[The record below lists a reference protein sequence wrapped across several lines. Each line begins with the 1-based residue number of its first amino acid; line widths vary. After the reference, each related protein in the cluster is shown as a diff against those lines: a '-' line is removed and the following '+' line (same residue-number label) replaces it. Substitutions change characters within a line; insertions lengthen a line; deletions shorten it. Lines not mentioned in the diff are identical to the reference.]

1 MQSEKPFAGFDKGG
15 RTMIVTSV
23 SRVEVGVNDTIYMFE
38 TPEEADAFLVC
49 LLESDSSQCK
59 VDHPPIDIRP
69 MPKPATL

>member
-1 MQSEKPFAGFDKGG
+1 
-15 RTMIVTSV
+15 MIVTSI
-23 SRVEVGVNDTIYMFE
+23 SRVEVQVDDTIYMFD

-69 MPKPATL
+69 MPKPTTL